1 MRKMVGPFLLL
12 VCLIATP
19 AAAQTSFQFSLPG
32 LQAPEADN
40 VDGFRLA
47 LFHAKNAS
55 VEGFDLGIASFS
67 EAERQSGFSMI
78 WGLGRVTGPSSGL
91 ASGFVNVHTG
101 IDSSVNAAFINSI
114 RTQES
119 GANIGFINVIER
131 EEQHR
136 YQRYRNF
143 GRVECPG
150 RFRQRHE
157 EDQSRSDRFPEHRRQ
172 RFPAGI
178 PVLQLPEGLA
188 PIRKDDLPVL
198 TGPGSELVC
207 AAFEPLGFPGPDR
220 GLVFGS

>member
-1 MRKMVGPFLLL
+1 MRKTIGPFLLL
-12 VCLIATP
+12 LCLIATP

-40 VDGFRLA
+40 VGGFRLA

-55 VEGFDLGIASFS
+55 VEGFDLGIASLS

-119 GANIGFINVIER
+119 GANIGFINVISEKSNIDINGIGISG
-131 EEQHR
+131 ESNVQVGFV
-136 YQRYRNF
+136 NVTKKIN
-143 GRVECPG
+143 RVQIG
-150 RFRQRHE
+150 FLNIA
-157 EDQSRSDRFPEHRRQ
+157 DNGF
-172 RFPAGI
+172 
-178 PVLQLPEGLA
+178 
-188 PIRKDDLPVL
+188 LPV
-198 TGPGSELVC
+198 
-207 AAFEPLGFPGPDR
+207 FPFFNFPKD
-220 GLVFGS
+220 